1 MTEKKVEAV
10 EQTAMINDLREICDR
25 QNKEGNIKLRK
36 IVDEAVNTMMFG
48 EIQKII
54 AKQEESFARCESKR
68 KKNEKKFEERK
79 KLWEEKWGEKW
90 NEKRG
95 DELLGEI

>member
-10 EQTAMINDLREICDR
+10 EQTAMINDLREIGDR

-36 IVDEAVNTMMFG
+36 IVDETVKTMMFG

-54 AKQEESFARCESKR
+54 DKQEESFARCENKR
-68 KKNEKKFEERK
+68 KKNEKKYEARK
-79 KLWEEKWGEKW
+79 KQWEEKWGEKW
-90 NEKRG
+90 NDNG